1 MADMKWTKEQENAI
15 YTKGCNLLVAA
26 AAGAGKTAVL
36 VQRIIEKV
44 MDKDNPIDIDKIL
57 VVTFTNAA
65 ASEMKERVGEAI
77 SKELDKNPNSKGL
90 QRQLTLLNKANIT
103 TIHSF
108 CLQVIRNNFHIID
121 IDPSFRVGDGT
132 ETVLLKQEAL
142 DELFEEKYE
151 EENCKEEFL
160 QLVDSYGGRDDIRVL
175 EMVESLYSFSQS
187 LPWPERWLFEVAEG
201 FNVGESFQ
209 FEDSIWATIIVEDV
223 KIEMLGLKNKME
235 RALKILEETEGLE
248 QYIEVFKEDLRVVS
262 AIANSSSW
270 KEINMGIMN
279 FSFGTLPRKR
289 VEESIK
295 EIKDKALDIRK
306 KVKEKIEKVKEDIFV
321 GSDNVGETLRKMY
334 PRIKCLSE
342 LVIEFN
348 NIYKDKKREKNI
360 IDFNDIEHLALEILT
375 DFNEKE
381 EIIPSSI
388 AIEYRKKFEEIMID
402 EYQDSNFVQEVILNA
417 VSRQPNIIL
426 EEEKFNKPNMFMVGD
441 VKQSIYRFR
450 QAKPELFL
458 DKYNSYSEEEE
469 SINRKIKLFKNFRS
483 RREIIDGV
491 NFIFEQ
497 IMCKNVGEL
506 NYDEGEKLNP
516 GAEFLIPEE
525 NINYAGP
532 IEMHIME
539 KGGADTQDISSYDEH
554 ESGIFTEEQEQPDN
568 VQLEGAMVAK
578 IINNLMEGE
587 KGPFKVL
594 DKNTQSYRNIQYR
607 DIVILMR
614 ATSQMAPIFMEEL
627 NNRGIPVFADTS
639 SGYFETMEIKTVL
652 SLLQIIDNPR
662 QDIPLLAVLRSPI
675 FSFTAEDVIDIRL
688 VNSEI
693 SIYEGLKKI
702 SNIEICTDEEINYV
716 KDLQES
722 FIKKVKDFLSKLEEW
737 REKSL
742 NMSIDQFIWHIYTDT
757 GYYGFVGA
765 LPGGLQRQANLRIL
779 FERAKQYEN
788 TSYRGLF
795 NFISFINKLK
805 NSSGD
810 MGSAKILG
818 ENEDVVRIM
827 SIHKSK
833 GLEFPVVILAGTG
846 KNFNL
851 QDIRKNVLYHQQLG
865 LGPEYV
871 DLEKRIS
878 YPTIIKQIIKKKIK
892 IETLSEEMRILYVAF
907 TRAKEKLIITGMV
920 NNLDNNIDKWCHIGM
935 EEDDKIPEYALI
947 EGKSY
952 LDWIVPAISR
962 HKDGMC
968 LREKVGVS
976 SSGEKVILDESKWKV
991 RIWNR
996 DELIEADKLEIEE
1009 RDILKE
1015 LEILQFSSEGSK
1027 YKGELEKRLTWNYKY
1042 IQSCTIPAKFSVSE
1056 LKRRFSV
1063 LDNENSEP
1071 IVKTSFLK
1079 KPLFLEKVKKFSSAE
1094 RGTLMHLVM
1103 QHVDMDKTST
1113 MEDINNQI
1121 NSMIMNEFLTE
1132 EQAKVI
1138 KTDKILKFFKNSL
1151 GERVKKS
1158 SLAKRETPFYI
1169 EIKSTDIFKELPE
1182 EIYGEEKVLIQGV
1195 IDLYFEEDDGLVIV
1209 DYKTDYVDDIDKIKK
1224 KYSLQLKYYSEALER
1239 ITGKK
1244 VKENYLYLFHIDDF
1258 LNVPKL

>member
-1 MADMKWTKEQENAI
+1 MADMKWTKEQESAI
-15 YTKGCNLLVAA
+15 YTKECNLLVAA

-36 VQRIIEKV
+36 VQRIIEKI
-44 MDKDNPIDIDKIL
+44 MDKENPIDIDKIL

-65 ASEMKERVGEAI
+65 ASEMKERIGEAI
-77 SKELDKNPNSKGL
+77 SKELDKNPDSKGL
-90 QRQLTLLNKANIT
+90 QRQLTLLNRANIT

-142 DELFEEKYE
+142 EELFEEKYE
-151 EENCKEEFL
+151 EDNCKEEFL
-160 QLVDSYGGRDDIRVL
+160 QLVDSYGGRDDRRVL
-175 EMVESLYSFSQS
+175 DMVESLYSFSQS
-187 LPWPERWLFEVAEG
+187 LPWPEKWLFEVAEN
-201 FNVGESFQ
+201 FNVGEEFK
-209 FEDSIWATIIVEDV
+209 FEDCIWANIIMEDV
-223 KIEMLGLKNKME
+223 KIEITGLKNKME

-248 QYIEVFKEDLRVVS
+248 QYIEVFKGDLQVVA

-270 KEINMGIMN
+270 QELNVAIMD

-289 VEESIK
+289 VEESLK
-295 EIKDKALDIRK
+295 EIKDRALDIRK
-306 KVKEKIEKVKEDIFV
+306 KVKEKIEKIKEDVFV
-321 GSDNVGETLRKMY
+321 GSDNVGERLGKLY
-334 PRIKCLSE
+334 PRIKCLTE
-342 LVIEFN
+342 LVMEFN
-348 NIYKDKKREKNI
+348 AIYRDKKREKNI
-360 IDFNDIEHLALEILT
+360 IDFNDIEHFALEILT
-375 DFNEKE
+375 DFNRQE

-388 AIEYRKKFEEIMID
+388 AIEYREKFEEILID
-402 EYQDSNFVQEVILNA
+402 EYQDSNSVQEVILNA

-426 EEEKFNKPNMFMVGD
+426 QEEKLNKPNMFMVGD

-458 DKYNSYSEEEE
+458 DKYSNYSEEDG

-483 RREIIDGV
+483 RKEVIDGV
-491 NFIFEQ
+491 NFIFGQ

-506 NYDEGEKLNP
+506 DYDDGEKLNQ
-516 GAEFLIPEE
+516 GAEFPIPEE
-525 NINYAGP
+525 DINFAGP

-539 KGGADTQDISSYDEH
+539 KGGNGTQNINSYEDYDN
-554 ESGIFTEEQEQPDN
+554 GIFSEEEEQPDN
-568 VQLEGAMVAK
+568 IQLEGAMVAK
-578 IINNLMEGE
+578 IVKNLMDKE
-587 KGPFKVL
+587 KGYFKVL
-594 DKNTQSYRNIQYR
+594 DKNTRKYRDVQYR

-614 ATSQMAPIFMEEL
+614 ATAEMAPIFMEEL
-627 NNRGIPVFADTS
+627 NNKGIPVFADTS
-639 SGYFETMEIKTVL
+639 KGYFETAEIKTIL

-675 FSFTAEDVIDIRL
+675 FSFTAEEVIDIRL
-688 VNSEI
+688 INREI

-702 SNIEICTDEEINYV
+702 YNKELCTDEELNYI
-716 KDLQES
+716 KNLQVN
-722 FIKKVKDFLSKLEEW
+722 FIKKVNDFLNKLEKW

-742 NMSIDQFIWHIYTDT
+742 HTSIDQFIWHLYTDT

-765 LPGGLQRQANLRIL
+765 LPGGVQRQANLRIL

-795 NFISFINKLK
+795 NFINFINKLK

-851 QDIRKNVLYHQQLG
+851 QDIRKSVLYHQQLG

-892 IETLSEEMRILYVAF
+892 LETLSEEMRILYVAF

-920 NNLDNNIDKWCHIGM
+920 NNLDNTIDKWCHIGM
-935 EEDDKIPEYALI
+935 EEDDKIPEYALM

-962 HKDGMC
+962 HKDGLN
-968 LREKVGVS
+968 LREKVGIS
-976 SSGEKVILDESKWKV
+976 SAGEKIIFDESKWEVKL
-991 RIWNR
+991 WNK
-996 DELIEADKLEIEE
+996 DEIVETDNIEREE

-1015 LEILQFSSEGSK
+1015 LESLQFSTESSK
-1027 YKGELEKRLTWNYKY
+1027 YKDELEKRLNWNYKY
-1042 IQSCTIPAKFSVSE
+1042 IESCAIPAKFSVSE

-1063 LDNENSEP
+1063 LDNENSES
-1071 IVKTSFLK
+1071 IIGTSFLK

-1103 QHVDMDKTST
+1103 QHLDMDKTVT
-1113 MEDINNQI
+1113 VEDINSQI
-1121 NSMIMNEFLTE
+1121 NYMIVNEFLTE

-1138 KTDKILKFFKNSL
+1138 NVDKIFKFFKSSL

-1158 SLAKRETPFYI
+1158 SLIRRETPFYI
-1169 EIKSTDIFKELPE
+1169 EINSTDIFKELPKE
-1182 EIYGEEKVLIQGV
+1182 VYGEEKVLIQGV
-1195 IDLYFEEDDGLVIV
+1195 IDLYFEEKDGLVIV
-1209 DYKTDYVDDIDKIKK
+1209 DYKTDYVEDIEDIRKR
-1224 KYSLQLKYYSEALER
+1224 YYLQLKYYSEALER

-1244 VKENYLYLFHIDDF
+1244 VKENYLYLFHIDNY
-1258 LNVPKL
+1258 LKL

>member
-1 MADMKWTKEQENAI
+1 MADMKWTKEQESAI
-15 YTKGCNLLVAA
+15 HTKGCNLLVAA

-36 VQRIIEKV
+36 VQRIIEKI

-77 SKELDKNPNSKGL
+77 SKELDKNPDSKGL

-108 CLQVIRNNFHIID
+108 CLQAIRNNFHIID

-142 DELFEEKYE
+142 EELFEEKYE
-151 EENCKEEFL
+151 EENCTEEFL
-160 QLVDSYGGRDDIRVL
+160 QLVDSYGGRDDIKVL

-187 LPWPERWLFEVAEG
+187 LPWPEKWLFEVSEG
-201 FNVGESFQ
+201 FNVGEDFK
-209 FEDSIWATIIVEDV
+209 FEDSIWATIILEDV
-223 KIEMLGLKNKME
+223 KIEMSGLKNKME
-235 RALKILEETEGLE
+235 RALRILEETEGLA

-262 AIANSSSW
+262 AIANSSCW
-270 KEINMGIMN
+270 NEVNMKIMN

-289 VEESIK
+289 VDESIK

-306 KVKEKIEKVKEDIFV
+306 KVKEKIEKIKEDLFV
-321 GSDNVGETLRKMY
+321 GSDNVGETLQKMY
-334 PRIKCLSE
+334 PRIKCLSK
-342 LVIEFN
+342 LVMEFN
-348 NIYKDKKREKNI
+348 DIYKDKKREKNI

-426 EEEKFNKPNMFMVGD
+426 EEEKLNEPNMFMVGD

-458 DKYNSYSEEEE
+458 DKYNSYSEKEK

-497 IMCKNVGEL
+497 IMCKSVGEL

-516 GAEFLIPEE
+516 GAEFVIPEE

-539 KGGADTQDISSYDEH
+539 KGGADTQDISSYDEYDN
-554 ESGIFTEEQEQPDN
+554 GIFTEEQEQPDN
-568 VQLEGAMVAK
+568 IQLEGDMVAK
-578 IINNLMEGE
+578 IINNLIAGE
-587 KGPFKVL
+587 NGPFKVL
-594 DKNTQSYRNIQYR
+594 DKNTQNYRDIQYR

-652 SLLQIIDNPR
+652 ALLQIIDNPR
-662 QDIPLLAVLRSPI
+662 QDIPLLAALRSPI

-702 SNIEICTDEEINYV
+702 SNIEACTDEEINYV
-716 KDLQES
+716 KGLQES
-722 FIKKVKDFLSKLEEW
+722 FIKKVKGFLIKLGEW

-795 NFISFINKLK
+795 NFINFINKLK

-878 YPTIIKQIIKKKIK
+878 YPTIIKQIIKNKIK

-947 EGKSY
+947 EGKNY

-962 HKDGMC
+962 HKDGIC

-976 SSGEKVILDESKWKV
+976 SSGEKIILDESKWKV
-991 RIWNR
+991 KIWSR
-996 DELIEADKLEIEE
+996 DELIESDKLEIEE

-1015 LEILQFSSEGSK
+1015 LETLQFSAESSK
-1027 YKGELEKRLTWNYKY
+1027 YKDELEKRLTWNYKY

-1056 LKRRFSV
+1056 LKRRFSII
-1063 LDNENSEP
+1063 DNENSEP
-1071 IVKTSFLK
+1071 IVKASFLK

-1094 RGTLMHLVM
+1094 KGTLMHLVM
-1103 QHVDMDKTST
+1103 QHMDIDKIATV
-1113 MEDINNQI
+1113 EDINNQI
-1121 NSMIMNEFLTE
+1121 NLMIVNEFLTE
-1132 EQAKVI
+1132 DQAKVI
-1138 KTDKILKFFKNSL
+1138 KAEKILKFFKNSL

-1158 SLAKRETPFYI
+1158 SLVKRETPFYI

-1258 LNVPKL
+1258 LKVH